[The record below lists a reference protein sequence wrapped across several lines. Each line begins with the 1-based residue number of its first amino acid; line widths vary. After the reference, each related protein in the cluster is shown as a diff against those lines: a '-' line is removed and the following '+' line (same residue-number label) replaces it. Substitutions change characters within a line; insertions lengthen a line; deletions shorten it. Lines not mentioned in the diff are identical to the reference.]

1 MSIMKAS
8 LGRIVLVTG
17 KYVTANGADTAPG
30 IVTRVWSDDLV
41 NVSAFPDIA
50 GEVRRCTSIKIHPDA
65 DAAMAWVAEDPNR
78 SVAAYWPPRV

>member
-1 MSIMKAS
+1 MKAS

-17 KYVTANGADTAPG
+17 KPVEANGTATVPA

-41 NVSAFPDIA
+41 NVTAFRDIA
-50 GEVRRCTSIKIHPDA
+50 GEPQRLTSIKIHQDEDSA
-65 DAAMAWVAEDPNR
+65 RAWVAEDPNR